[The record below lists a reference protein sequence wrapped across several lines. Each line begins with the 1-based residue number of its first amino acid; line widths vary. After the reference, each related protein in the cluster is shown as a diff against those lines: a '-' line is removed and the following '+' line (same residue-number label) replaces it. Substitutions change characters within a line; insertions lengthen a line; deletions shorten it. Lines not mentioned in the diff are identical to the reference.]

1 MVFGAIVIALAVVV
15 GIAVAVAEARK
26 HSAERREGITRFG
39 TLTLQGRK
47 LQVRGVTRDVTTATR
62 AEVVGSV
69 QEGRRST
76 ATRTLAGGVA
86 AGPVGALVGHAAKKK
101 TRSSSA
107 VLTIDG
113 DDWADSIPV
122 GPTSY
127 AEAVRFA
134 QAINLAARSSKR

>member
-1 MVFGAIVIALAVVV
+1 MILGAIVIGLAVLG
-15 GIAVAVAEARK
+15 GIAMAVAQVRRDAQ
-26 HSAERREGITRFG
+26 ERREGVARFG

-47 LQVRGVTRDVTTATR
+47 LEVRGVTRDVTKGTH

-113 DDWADSIPV
+113 DDWTDSIPV